1 MKLIPREYQDF
12 AANAPIEYF
21 QEGGT
26 GNPLV
31 AAPTGVGK
39 SVMIALFLKR
49 VFEMWGH
56 QPLKAMM
63 LTHSKILIEQN
74 LEKLLQ
80 LWPTAPVGI
89 CSAGLKR
96 QDTKNSIIFGGIGS
110 VANIPLYFGHV
121 DFILV
126 DEAHMISLKDSGQY
140 RQFIADIKT
149 VNPNCVVVGFTATK
163 FRMGQGLL
171 TEGDGALFTDIV
183 CDMTTM
189 DAFNWFIDEGYLC
202 RLRPVVTE
210 NEYDTTGVRT
220 QAGEYHQ
227 GDLAAAVDKKNLTEA
242 VVAESIRIGKN
253 KKSWIVFASGIKHT
267 INMADELNRQGI
279 KTTYVHSNTKEFK
292 MSDDEVEQRIAD
304 YQAGVYQAIVNNGI
318 LTTGFDH
325 PALDFIIMTRK
336 TKSVVLW
343 IQMLGRGTR
352 PFYEF
357 GYDLSTK
364 EGRLDAIA
372 NSVKPYCLVAD
383 FAGNCRE
390 LGPINDPQ
398 IPKAKGKKEPGD
410 APVRICGE
418 CGTYNHASAT
428 HCDHCG
434 VEFPRLL
441 QLNVKAAKEELI
453 KESKP
458 AEPIEV
464 KIFPVKRVEYAPHMK
479 AGRPPSIRV
488 TYITGQ
494 TRRTLEWICLEHGGA
509 ISSRAKNWWRQR
521 CDIPPPDST
530 VDALMVIHE
539 LREPTHIHVR
549 VDNGRSDI
557 INYDFAKPLVETE

>member
-1 MKLIPREYQDF
+1 MKLVPRDYQDY

-21 QEGGT
+21 QNGGT

-49 VFEMWGH
+49 VFEMWGG
-56 QPLKAMM
+56 QQLKAMM

-74 LEKLLQ
+74 LEKLLE

-96 QDTKNSIIFGGIGS
+96 QDTKNPIIFGGIGS

-140 RQFIADIKT
+140 RQFINYIKS
-149 VNPNCVVVGFTATK
+149 VNPKCVVIGFTATK

-171 TEGDGALFTDIV
+171 TEGEGALFTEIV

-189 DAFNWFIDEGYLC
+189 DAFNWFIDQGYLC

-210 NEYDTTGVRT
+210 TEFSSDGIRIT
-220 QAGEYHQ
+220 AGEYNQ
-227 GDLAAAVDKKNLTEA
+227 KDLQEAADKPNLTQA
-242 VVAESIRIGKN
+242 VVAEAIRLGQGRR
-253 KKSWIVFASGIKHT
+253 SWCVFASGVKHT
-267 INMADELNRQGI
+267 IHVAEELNRRGI
-279 KTTYVHSNTKEFK
+279 KTTYVHSNTKDFK
-292 MSDDEVEQRIAD
+292 MSDEEVEQRIQD
-304 YQAGVYQAIVNNGI
+304 YKDGVYQAIVSNGI

-325 PALDFIIMTRK
+325 PALDFIVMTRK

-352 PFYEF
+352 PLYAH
-357 GYDLSTK
+357 GYDLSTQ
-364 EGRLDAIA
+364 EGRLNAIA
-372 NSVKPYCLVAD
+372 NSIKPYCLVAD

-398 IPKAKGKKEPGD
+398 IPKPKGKKEPGD
-410 APVRICGE
+410 APIRICGE

-428 HCDHCG
+428 CCEHCG

-458 AEPIEV
+458 VEPIEV
-464 KIFPVKRVEYAPHMK
+464 KIFEVKRVEYSPHMK

-488 TYITGQ
+488 TYYTGV
-494 TRRTLEWICLEHGGA
+494 TRRFMEWICLEHGGSVA
-509 ISSRAKNWWRQR
+509 SRAKNWWRER

-530 VDALMVIHE
+530 VDALMIVDH

-549 VDNGRSDI
+549 VDNGKSDI
-557 INYDFAKPLVETE
+557 MNYDF